1 MSFAARAYPT
11 TRSFLAPAYLSAE
24 INGDSNPQ
32 FKHVKIPEPLA
43 FRSTS
48 GPSLELTDYPDG
60 KYWRLSAGHTQS
72 GVTRSIDLVF
82 YATPKTGN
90 MSISADSEEVAVTY
104 YSNPEHGILH
114 SGVSGTVSLQYDPSE
129 KTLTGTASGLFDHG
143 GEDGDQWFPI
153 ILEFLVNNV
162 DLRRK

>member
-11 TRSFLAPAYLSAE
+11 TRSSLAPAYLSAT

-32 FKHVKIPEPLA
+32 FKHVKIPEPLD

-48 GPSLELTDYPDG
+48 GPSLKLTDYPDG

-82 YATPKTGN
+82 YTTPKTGN
-90 MSISADSEEVAVTY
+90 LSISADSAEVAVTY
-104 YSNPEHGILH
+104 YSDPVNGALH

-129 KTLTGTASGLFDHG
+129 NTLTGTASGLFDHG
-143 GEDGDQWFPI
+143 GEDGDKLFPI
-153 ILEFLVNNV
+153 SLEFLLNGI
-162 DLRRK
+162 DLSRK